1 MPSVTFEVP
10 SVLRRFSGGAAALSV
25 EAATAGEALERVFDV
40 CPDLRSRVI
49 DASGRVFPYLIF
61 FHNGREVPRTALD
74 GVALSDGDT
83 VEMIGAAEG
92 GAHDD
97 VRMRGFRNRVSVEE
111 ALRAAL
117 GGLARLD
124 PEDVPVTS
132 SALRVLAVD
141 VTSAVDVPPFQR
153 AAMDGYALHAED
165 TFGATLYDPLRLE
178 ICGESMPGGA
188 AAPPVPRGGACRIMT
203 GAAVPVGADAVL
215 PAELAREGE
224 GPANADGVTNRVVDV
239 VDAIPPGK
247 HVARVGEDVSRGTV
261 LLRSGRRLR
270 PQDVGLLASVGC
282 CPVSV
287 VRRPRVRLLV
297 TGNELLPPGSVPGGN
312 QIVDSNSPML
322 AALVARDGGGE
333 LEVVRLEDDRDA
345 IRDALAAGGADVV
358 LTSGGTSVGRED
370 YMPLLVQEL
379 GELSVHGIAIR
390 PAAPTGIGQIDG
402 ARVFLLP
409 GNPVSCLSAYDFFA
423 GPCIRMLGGLPVAWP
438 YRAIAL
444 PLAGR
449 IASQLGRTDY
459 VRVTIEEDS
468 VVPLA
473 TKGASILTSATRA
486 DGFVVVPASSEGCPE
501 GTSVAVYLF
510 DGPSHDLPAHGGH

>member
-1 MPSVTFEVP
+1 MPHVTFEVP
-10 SVLRRFSGGAAALSV
+10 SVLRRFSDGAAALSV
-25 EAATAGEALERVFDV
+25 EAATAGEALERAFDV

-49 DASGRVFPYLIF
+49 DGAGLVFPYLVF
-61 FHNGREVPRTALD
+61 FHNGREVARTTLAD
-74 GVALSDGDT
+74 VALADGDT

-111 ALRAAL
+111 ALAVAL
-117 GGLARLD
+117 DGVSRLEA
-124 PEDVPVTS
+124 EDVAVTAC
-132 SALRVLAVD
+132 ALRVLAVD
-141 VTSAVDVPPFQR
+141 VASAVDVPPFRR
-153 AAMDGYALHAED
+153 AAMDGYAVHAED

-178 ICGESMPGGA
+178 LCGESMPGGA
-188 AAPPVPRGGACRIMT
+188 AAPTVPRGGACRIMT
-203 GAAVPVGADAVL
+203 GAAVPDGADAVL
-215 PAELAREGE
+215 PAELAREAAESG
-224 GPANADGVTNRVVDV
+224 VVDV

-270 PQDVGLLASVGC
+270 PPDVGLLASVGC

-297 TGNELLPPGSVPGGN
+297 TGNELLPPGAMPGGN
-312 QIVDSNSPML
+312 RIVDSNSPML
-322 AALVARDGGGE
+322 AALVARDGGAE
-333 LEVVRLEDDRDA
+333 LEVVRLEDDRAA
-345 IRDALAAGGADVV
+345 IRDALAAGGTDVI

-379 GELSVHGIAIR
+379 GDLTVHGIAMR
-390 PAAPTGIGQIDG
+390 PAGPTGIGRIDG

-423 GPCIRMLGGLPVAWP
+423 GPCIRTLAALPASWP
-438 YRAIAL
+438 YGAIEL

-449 IASQLGRTDY
+449 LASQLGRTDY
-459 VRVTIEEDS
+459 VRVSIGEGG

-473 TKGASILTSATRA
+473 AKGASILSSLTRA
-486 DGFVVVPASSEGCPE
+486 DGFVVVPASSEGSPE
-501 GTSVAVYLF
+501 GASVVVHIF
-510 DGPSHDLPAHGGH
+510 DSWSLGGA